1 MKITRMDA
9 ISVAFHA
16 GENVTLDVS
25 RACQPATAIRMLN
38 SVASHNCVEQPCETL
53 DQ

>member
-38 SVASHNCVEQPCETL
+38 IAASHDWVEQPCETL
-53 DQ
+53 D